1 MINIDELKP
10 ILSELLGDR
19 EDQATF
25 IERITALDK
34 PSETPANSDDAIK
47 ELNKQW
53 EERFRNAFFKN
64 EGLENKQETKQY
76 NSPAGGD
83 TPAPEQPLTYEAL
96 FTKKGE

>member
-1 MINIDELKP
+1 MIDLNELKP
-10 ILSELLGDR
+10 ILGELLGER
-19 EDQATF
+19 EDQANF

-34 PSETPANSDDAIK
+34 PTETAPNNDAIN

-53 EERFRNAFFKN
+53 EQRFRNAFFKN